1 MLRKLFLVPAL
12 WLIAATPALSLSN
25 EPYLKADMQEIIR
38 LLGPPPAP
46 GSAEQ
51 QRDIDAVL
59 NAQKARTPQ
68 STKRAEE
75 DAKVDLFAF
84 ADVLGPK
91 FAADSLP
98 TTVAFFR
105 KVNAERGR
113 VVNVLKDC
121 WERPRP
127 FVANADVHPP
137 GTMEK
142 DNATVPGTKNVA
154 PHDAASS
161 CRPLEPVPA
170 YSYSYPSGHSTYGA
184 LTAILL
190 ANMVPE
196 KRSELFARGWE
207 YGRNRVVGGVHYPT
221 DVEAGRIEATVL
233 VSLMMQNPAFNSDFA
248 SSKAELRRALGLN
261 SLN

>member
-1 MLRKLFLVPAL
+1 MRKLFLVPAL
-12 WLIAATPALSLSN
+12 WLIATPAFSLSS
-25 EPYLKADMQEIIR
+25 EPYLKADKVDLIH
-38 LLGPPPAP
+38 LLAPPPAP

-51 QRDIDAVL
+51 ARDINAVL
-59 NAQKARTPQ
+59 NAQKARTPET
-68 STKRAEE
+68 TKRAEE

-84 ADVLGPK
+84 ADVLGTK
-91 FAADSLP
+91 FAAGNLP

-105 KVNAERGR
+105 KVNAERGE
-113 VVNVLKDC
+113 VVNVIKDC

-127 FVANADVHPP
+127 FVADSDIHPP
-137 GTMEK
+137 GTMGK
-142 DNATVPGTKNVA
+142 DTATFPGTKNVA

-161 CRPLEPVPA
+161 CRPLEPIPA

-184 LTAILL
+184 MTAILL

-196 KRSELFARGWE
+196 KRSELYARGWE

-233 VSLMMQNPAFNSDFA
+233 VTLMMENPAFRSDFA
-248 SSKAELRRALGLN
+248 SSKAELRRALGLTP
-261 SLN
+261 